1 MKERRASGATHSF
14 RLSIHASEIVDAIQH
29 PRRLG
34 GKSAKVSEAIEWYF
48 SRDDD
53 RESIEDL
60 KRSRKFWVER
70 YDNLKNVKDE
80 PPSRGWWARLW
91 INLKRFVPFL

>member
-14 RLSIHASEIVDAIQH
+14 RLSLLAAEIVDDIQH

-48 SRDDD
+48 SRADD

-60 KRSRKFWVER
+60 KRSRKFWLS
-70 YDNLKNVKDE
+70 DMT
-80 PPSRGWWARLW
+80 
-91 INLKRFVPFL
+91 I